1 MCRALAFS
9 DNWWHQRTKAARRAC
24 SGRCCSACSASVVLR
39 WHFLHAGGWVQE
51 AACVRWAQCV
61 QRRSP
66 RASDGRLWPRWR
78 QTACRS
84 HHSRYKN
91 GSGTHRLRRV
101 ASPATH
107 ILRWGGFSCAPGECC
122 ESALPSSILKTIH
135 RRATLDMDW
144 TRRCPQRRSGATSRT
159 KVVGC
164 VERTADSERHA
175 DGALV
180 YRFEITLYRSSLAG
194 VRVWT
199 VVCGP
204 CFSHTCTGPPP
215 SR

>member
-1 MCRALAFS
+1 
-9 DNWWHQRTKAARRAC
+9 
-24 SGRCCSACSASVVLR
+24 
-39 WHFLHAGGWVQE
+39 
-51 AACVRWAQCV
+51 
-61 QRRSP
+61 
-66 RASDGRLWPRWR
+66 
-78 QTACRS
+78 
-84 HHSRYKN
+84 
-91 GSGTHRLRRV
+91 
-101 ASPATH
+101 
-107 ILRWGGFSCAPGECC
+107 
-122 ESALPSSILKTIH
+122 
-135 RRATLDMDW
+135 MDW

-204 CFSHTCTGPPP
+204 CFLTHMYRAATFALTPDHF
-215 SR
+215 